1 MEKSKL
7 SSYYYLACDRI
18 HQIVDDLYE
27 AVHDEFGGPVET
39 SDEVEKA
46 LGDVKTLIWHEIDLI
61 KTVVD
66 EHSEQ

>member
-18 HQIVDDLYE
+18 HQIVADLYE

-39 SDEVEKA
+39 SDEVEEA
-46 LGDVKTLIWHEIDLI
+46 IGGVKTLIWHEIDLI
-61 KTVVD
+61 KSAID
-66 EHSEQ
+66 EHES